1 MMDGGSY
8 LVHLELRKCIL
19 FKSIG
24 LSKSFLSPLPKNCSD
39 DKSAGR
45 DSLAQTEHEH
55 VTENES
61 IAEDFVKK
69 ACKRH
74 L

>member
-24 LSKSFLSPLPKNCSD
+24 LSKSFFIST
-39 DKSAGR
+39 
-45 DSLAQTEHEH
+45 AQELL
-55 VTENES
+55 
-61 IAEDFVKK
+61 
-69 ACKRH
+69 RR
-74 L
+74 